1 MVLSAVGAD
10 HDELLAIAEPLF
22 SDMPKAQ
29 ARPPP
34 ASKYVGGDWRKAVD
48 SPITHVALAF
58 EFQGGWRNLKDAV
71 ALSVLQVGSLSSSC
85 AVWIRTICKHVGSSL
100 PSLIGYFC
108 KISLSVRCCN
118 KGEILLSVFTHW
130 GCIIFRNDCIS
141 FDTLIHVHLYY
152 VWNLLFCLFADSI
165 GRWRVVLSGR
175 PRQGHALSPL

>member
-22 SDMPKAQ
+22 SDMPKVQ

-85 AVWIRTICKHVGSSL
+85 SGWIRTIFTHIGSS
-100 PSLIGYFC
+100 SQ
-108 KISLSVRCCN
+108 
-118 KGEILLSVFTHW
+118 THW
-130 GCIIFRNDCIS
+130 KF
-141 FDTLIHVHLYY
+141 
-152 VWNLLFCLFADSI
+152 LFSACHTERAQRAGS
-165 GRWRVVLSGR
+165 VLKDV
-175 PRQGHALSPL
+175 